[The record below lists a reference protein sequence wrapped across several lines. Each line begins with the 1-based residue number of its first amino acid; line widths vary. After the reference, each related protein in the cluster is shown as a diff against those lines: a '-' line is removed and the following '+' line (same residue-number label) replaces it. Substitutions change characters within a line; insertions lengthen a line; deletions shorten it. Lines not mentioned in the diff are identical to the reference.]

1 MKEIAITLDMID
13 TARTKSAE
21 MGSLNNSILRGKGNI
36 AGFIGEQIALH
47 CLGGEWQNTY
57 EYDILMSDGKKIDV
71 KTKQTSVT
79 PLPEYDCSIAK
90 YNTKQKCDSY
100 AFVRVKKDLTV
111 GWYLGMITKDSYFKK
126 ARFLKKGT
134 VDPSNNYK
142 VQADCYNIKI
152 KDLEGV
158 VNDT

>member
-1 MKEIAITLDMID
+1 MKELEITLDMIGK
-13 TARTKSAE
+13 ARTKSTE
-21 MGSLNNSILRGKGNI
+21 MGVLKNSIIRGNGNI
-36 AGFIGEQIALH
+36 AGFVGEQIALC

-57 EYDILMSDGKKIDV
+57 EYDILMPNGQRVDV

-79 PLPEYDCSIAK
+79 PLPDYDCSIAK
-90 YNTKQKCDSY
+90 FNTKQKCDSY

-111 GWYLGMITKDSYFKK
+111 GWYLGKIDKDDFFNK
-126 ARFLKKGT
+126 ARFMKKGT

-152 KDLEGV
+152 KELG
-158 VNDT
+158 T

>member
-1 MKEIAITLDMID
+1 MKEVEITLDMID
-13 TARTKSAE
+13 KARNKSAE
-21 MGSLNNSILRGKGNI
+21 MGVLRNSIIKGSGNI
-36 AGFIGEQIALH
+36 AGFVGEQIALQ

-57 EYDILMSDGKKIDV
+57 EYDILMPNGIRIDV

-90 YNTKQKCDSY
+90 FNTKQKCNSY

-111 GWYLGMITKDSYFKK
+111 GWYLGKISKDKFIKR
-126 ARFLKKGT
+126 ARFLEKGI

-152 KDLEGV
+152 KELEV
-158 VNDT
+158 